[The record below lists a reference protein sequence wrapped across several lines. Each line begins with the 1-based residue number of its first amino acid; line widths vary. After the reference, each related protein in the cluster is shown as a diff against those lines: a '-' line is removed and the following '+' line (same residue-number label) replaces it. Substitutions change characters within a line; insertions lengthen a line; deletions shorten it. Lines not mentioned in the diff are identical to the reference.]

1 MYWGGEP
8 EGQTTDLEG
17 CLKDWKK
24 VQGVWLEW
32 KASWG
37 SGAQPSVTPTLH
49 SQSSSDS
56 PGPVRSFSYKL
67 LGGSGFWVVWVTS
80 PWLHSCWR
88 ICYGFELRSTQGPG
102 SQLLGYMTAICPKAD
117 QSKVWRISH
126 GSLGLSCPH
135 LRCCSWV
142 SKEKSK
148 EAESSDTL
156 WGR

>member
-1 MYWGGEP
+1 MSWGGEP
-8 EGQTTDLEG
+8 EGQTAGLEG
-17 CLKDWKK
+17 CLK
-24 VQGVWLEW
+24 EW
-32 KASWG
+32 KSRVCAESGRHLGG

-67 LGGSGFWVVWVTS
+67 LEVSGLWVAWVTS

-88 ICYGFELRSTQGPG
+88 ICYGFELRSIQGPG
-102 SQLLGYMTAICPKAD
+102 SQLLGYMTATCPKAD

-135 LRCCSWV
+135 LGCCSWV

-148 EAESSDTL
+148 DAENSGAL